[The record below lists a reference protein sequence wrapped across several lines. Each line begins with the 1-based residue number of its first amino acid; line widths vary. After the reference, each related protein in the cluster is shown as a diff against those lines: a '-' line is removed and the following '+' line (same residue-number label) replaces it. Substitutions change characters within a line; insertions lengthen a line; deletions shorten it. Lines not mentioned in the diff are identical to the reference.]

1 MGSGP
6 SAPPKIFTVS
16 ATLLLGLL
24 PLSDDDDDDD
34 VGGDDDDGG
43 DGGDVGDDGEQLY
56 LQLAPVSS
64 APCGDESPEIFTL

>member
-16 ATLLLGLL
+16 ATLLLGLM
-24 PLSDDDDDDD
+24 PLSDDDDS
-34 VGGDDDDGG
+34 GGDDDD
-43 DGGDVGDDGEQLY
+43 DDSEQLY

>member
-24 PLSDDDDDDD
+24 PLSDDDD
-34 VGGDDDDGG
+34 GGGNVV
-43 DGGDVGDDGEQLY
+43 DVGDDGDVDIY
-56 LQLAPVSS
+56 S
-64 APCGDESPEIFTL
+64 

>member
-24 PLSDDDDDDD
+24 PLSDDDDDGGDD
-34 VGGDDDDGG
+34 VGGDDDYG
-43 DGGDVGDDGEQLY
+43 GDDGEQLY
-56 LQLAPVSS
+56 LQLVPVSS
-64 APCGDESPEIFTL
+64 APRGRT

>member
-34 VGGDDDDGG
+34 DVGGDDDD
-43 DGGDVGDDGEQLY
+43 DDDDDDGEQLY
-56 LQLAPVSS
+56 LQLVPVSS
-64 APCGDESPEIFTL
+64 APRGRT

>member
-16 ATLLLGLL
+16 ATLLLGLM
-24 PLSDDDDDDD
+24 PLSDDDDSGGNVVD
-34 VGGDDDDGG
+34 VGGD
-43 DGGDVGDDGEQLY
+43 DVGDDGEQLY